1 MMVQILSETS
11 ILCHKRFL
19 NIFFNGYSSIDVNF
33 KKTSSIRL
41 LVSAI
46 YYHNVITNAYV
57 INIMCII
64 YK

>member
-19 NIFFNGYSSIDVNF
+19 NIYFNGYSSIDVNF
-33 KKTSSIRL
+33 KKT
-41 LVSAI
+41 AI